1 MGSIYLKRLSD
12 AIRDNDPIRAVIRG
26 TAVGS
31 NGKTRGISAPSADAQ
46 EAVIRKAYQKAG
58 IDPSDTS
65 YMECHGTGTPAG
77 DPIEVEAI
85 SRVFKRNAQNPLLI
99 GSVKTNVGHGE
110 AVSGLSGIIKT
121 VLALEK
127 GQIPP
132 TIGVNKINPKIKTIE
147 WGVEIVTKIRDWP
160 DRAGASP
167 SGVRRAGVNSFGY
180 GGANGVC
187 TQESGHIRALG

>member
-1 MGSIYLKRLSD
+1 MAKLGVISNLLIFQHLKLTLS
-12 AIRDNDPIRAVIRG
+12 A
-26 TAVGS
+26 S
-31 NGKTRGISAPSADAQ
+31 SGISAPSAYAQ
-46 EAVIRKAYQKAG
+46 EAVIRRAYQKAG
-58 IDPSDTS
+58 ISPDETA

-85 SRVFKRNAQNPLLI
+85 SRVFKRSASNPLLI

-132 TIGVNKINPKIKTIE
+132 TIGVKKINPKIKTTE
-147 WGVEIVTKIRDWP
+147 WGVEIVTKTRDWP
-160 DRAGASP
+160 ESLPD
-167 SGVRRAGVNSFGY
+167 GVRRAGVNSFGY
-180 GGANGVC
+180 GGANGVR
-187 TQESGHIRALG
+187 T